1 MIKSFEIYLVSLFLK
16 KLMTI
21 SLIFLSLVFILS
33 IFDEISFFRNI
44 EINFFFP
51 FLITAL
57 NVPSTLFEIFPFI
70 FLIST
75 QFFFLELINKNE
87 LEVMKI
93 HGLNNFKI
101 IKILFY
107 TSFIMGLIL
116 MSFFYGFSSKLKF
129 IYLDLKNDYSNDNKY
144 LAVVTENGLWLKDE
158 IDKNIYIISANK
170 IENDHLNDVTITI
183 FNKDFD
189 LIKIVE
195 AEKVDISKAEW
206 VIAKPTISQDNKTLK
221 TDKNIKINTHFD
233 KKKINSLFSNL
244 SSLNIFELFKLKA
257 DYKSLGYSTNEIK
270 SHLNRLYSFP
280 LYISIMTIFS
290 SIIMFNIKRNKPLI
304 FHVILGIFLSVIIY
318 YFYYLFSLM
327 GTNGNIP
334 LLVSIWLPLLML
346 MIFILI
352 GLVRINEK

>member
-1 MIKSFEIYLVSLFLK
+1 MIKSFEIYLVRLFLK
-16 KLMTI
+16 KLLTI

-33 IFDEISFFRNI
+33 IFDEISFFRNLD
-44 EINFFFP
+44 INFFFP

-107 TSFIMGLIL
+107 TSFVMGLIL

-158 IDKNIYIISANK
+158 IDKEIYIISANQ
-170 IENDHLNDVTITI
+170 IENSYLNEVTITI
-183 FNKDFD
+183 FSKNFD
-189 LIKIVE
+189 LIKILE
-195 AEKVDISKAEW
+195 AQKVDASKTEW
-206 VIAKPTISQDNKTLK
+206 IVFKPTLSQDNKTLK
-221 TDKNIKINTHFD
+221 MNENIKINTHFD
-233 KKKINSLFSNL
+233 IEKINSLFSNL
-244 SSLNIFELFKLKA
+244 SSLNIIELFKLKA
-257 DYKSLGYSTNEIK
+257 DYKSLGYSTSEIK
-270 SHLNRLYSFP
+270 SHLNKLFSFP
-280 LYISIMTIFS
+280 LYISINTVSGKMLTD
-290 SIIMFNIKRNKPLI
+290 PLRGRGQG
-304 FHVILGIFLSVIIY
+304 GI
-318 YFYYLFSLM
+318 SL
-327 GTNGNIP
+327 
-334 LLVSIWLPLLML
+334 
-346 MIFILI
+346 
-352 GLVRINEK
+352 